1 MRKLA
6 LLAILLTLPLVG
18 QSKQS
23 WAVNGGWE
31 PRSDKAMHFL
41 AGSMVGV
48 APYFVAKKLG
58 YKHPWVHS
66 LAWAILAGIW
76 KEQYDKKH
84 GGRPDYAD
92 AAYTGLGGFT
102 IGWAIHMGD
111 KKKQEFA
118 TAPKAPE

>member
-6 LLAILLTLPLVG
+6 LLITLLSAPLAA
-18 QSKQS
+18 QSKPS
-23 WAVNGGWE
+23 WCVNDGWA
-31 PRSDKAMHFL
+31 PKSDKGLHFL
-41 AGSMVGV
+41 AGSMVGI

-58 YKHPWVHS
+58 YKHPWIHS
-66 LAWAILAGIW
+66 LAWAIAAGIW

-92 AAYTGLGGFT
+92 ATYTALGGFT
-102 IGWAIHMGD
+102 IGMAIHLGE

-118 TAPKAPE
+118 TAPKLPE